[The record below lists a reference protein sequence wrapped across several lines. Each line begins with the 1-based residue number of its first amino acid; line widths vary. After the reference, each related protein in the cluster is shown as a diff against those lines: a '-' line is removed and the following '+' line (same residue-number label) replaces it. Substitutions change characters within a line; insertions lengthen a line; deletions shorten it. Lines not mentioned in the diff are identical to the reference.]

1 MKNIITILALLISI
15 SAFSQSNQE
24 LLSHYQKYYKQ
35 MQSQSDIQGVINALT
50 HLNIL
55 SPNQARTDTLA
66 TLYMNEGRHVEALN
80 TIGIEKNEADSDLAV
95 QVKAFSLKAIN
106 DIDQSL
112 IHYEELFKRKPNP
125 FIAYELAEMKI
136 RKGDLLGATRNITFG
151 IANSNGDIVR
161 NYYETQ
167 QPYSV
172 PMKAAFIYLKGL
184 VKINEDRENNI
195 DETIGI
201 MKEALAVA
209 PNFNMAKIS
218 IDALTLSLIHIS
230 EPTRPY

>member
-161 NYYETQ
+161 NYYDTH

-201 MKEALAVA
+201 MEEALAVA

-218 IDALTLSLIHIS
+218 IDALTAQKNTKA
-230 EPTRPY
+230 E

>member
-50 HLNIL
+50 HINIL

-201 MKEALAVA
+201 MEEALAVA

-218 IDALTLSLIHIS
+218 IDALTAQKNTKA
-230 EPTRPY
+230 E

>member
-136 RKGDLLGATRNITFG
+136 RKGDLLGATSNITFG
-151 IANSNGDIVR
+151 IANSSGDIVR

-201 MKEALAVA
+201 MEEALAVA

-218 IDALTLSLIHIS
+218 IDALTAQKNTKA
-230 EPTRPY
+230 E

>member
-1 MKNIITILALLISI
+1 MKNIITTLALLISI
-15 SAFSQSNQE
+15 STFSQSNQE

-201 MKEALAVA
+201 MEEALAVA

-218 IDALTLSLIHIS
+218 IDALTAQKNTKA
-230 EPTRPY
+230 E

>member
-136 RKGDLLGATRNITFG
+136 RKGDLLGATSNITFG
-151 IANSNGDIVR
+151 IANSSGDIVR

-201 MKEALAVA
+201 MEEALAVA

-218 IDALTLSLIHIS
+218 IDALTAQKNTKV
-230 EPTRPY
+230 E

>member
-1 MKNIITILALLISI
+1 MKNIISIIVLLISI

-201 MKEALAVA
+201 MEEALAVA

-218 IDALTLSLIHIS
+218 IDALTAQKNTKV
-230 EPTRPY
+230 E

>member
-151 IANSNGDIVR
+151 IANSSGDIVR

-201 MKEALAVA
+201 MEEALAVA

-218 IDALTLSLIHIS
+218 IDALTAQKNTKV
-230 EPTRPY
+230 E

>member
-1 MKNIITILALLISI
+1 MKNIITSLALLISI

-201 MKEALAVA
+201 MEEALAVA

-218 IDALTLSLIHIS
+218 IDALTAQKNTKA
-230 EPTRPY
+230 E

>member
-35 MQSQSDIQGVINALT
+35 MQSQSDIQGVINAST

-201 MKEALAVA
+201 MEEALAVA

-218 IDALTLSLIHIS
+218 IDALTAQKNTKA
-230 EPTRPY
+230 E

>member
-136 RKGDLLGATRNITFG
+136 RKGDLLGANRNITFG

-201 MKEALAVA
+201 MEEALAVA

-218 IDALTLSLIHIS
+218 IDALTAQKNTKA
-230 EPTRPY
+230 E

>member
-1 MKNIITILALLISI
+1 MKNIITCILLLFTINI
-15 SAFSQSNQE
+15 FGQSNQE
-24 LLSHYQKYYKQ
+24 LLSHYKKYYKQ

-55 SPNQARTDTLA
+55 EPSQARKDTLA

-80 TIGIEKNEADSDLAV
+80 TIGIEKNDEDSDLAV

-106 DIDQSL
+106 DVDQAL
-112 IHYEELFKRKPNP
+112 FHYEELFKRKPNA

-136 RKGDLLGATRNITFG
+136 RTGDLLGATRNITFG
-151 IANSNGDIVR
+151 IANSQGDIVR

-172 PMKAAFIYLKGL
+172 PMRAAFTYLKGL
-184 VKINEDRENNI
+184 VKINEDRDKNLDAAI
-195 DETIGI
+195 SI
-201 MKEALAVA
+201 MREALEIA
-209 PNFNMAKIS
+209 PNFNLAKIS
-218 IDALTLSLIHIS
+218 IDALNAQK
-230 EPTRPY
+230 PTEQ

>member
-201 MKEALAVA
+201 MEEALAVA

-218 IDALTLSLIHIS
+218 IDALTAQKNTKA
-230 EPTRPY
+230 E

>member
-1 MKNIITILALLISI
+1 MKNITSIIVLLISI

-201 MKEALAVA
+201 MEEALAVA

-218 IDALTLSLIHIS
+218 IDALTAQKTTK
-230 EPTRPY
+230 EE

>member
-1 MKNIITILALLISI
+1 MKNIITTLALLISI

-136 RKGDLLGATRNITFG
+136 RKGDLLGATSNITFG
-151 IANSNGDIVR
+151 IANSSGDIVR

-201 MKEALAVA
+201 MEEALAVA

-218 IDALTLSLIHIS
+218 IDALTAQKNTKA
-230 EPTRPY
+230 E

>member
-201 MKEALAVA
+201 MEEALAVA

-218 IDALTLSLIHIS
+218 IDALTAQKTTK
-230 EPTRPY
+230 EE

>member
-15 SAFSQSNQE
+15 SALSQSNQE

-201 MKEALAVA
+201 MQEALAVA

-218 IDALTLSLIHIS
+218 IDALTVQKNTKA
-230 EPTRPY
+230 E

>member
-1 MKNIITILALLISI
+1 MKNIITTLALLISI

-136 RKGDLLGATRNITFG
+136 RKGDLLGATSNITFG
-151 IANSNGDIVR
+151 IANSSGDIVR

-201 MKEALAVA
+201 MEEALVIA

-218 IDALTLSLIHIS
+218 IDALTAQKNTKV
-230 EPTRPY
+230 E

>member
-1 MKNIITILALLISI
+1 MKNIITTLVLLISF
-15 SAFSQSNQE
+15 SAFTQSNEE
-24 LLSHYQKYYKQ
+24 LLSHYKKYYKQ
-35 MQSQSDIQGVINALT
+35 MQSQADIQGVINALT
-50 HLNIL
+50 HLNVL
-55 SPNQARTDTLA
+55 EESQARKDTLA
-66 TLYMNEGRHVEALN
+66 TLYMNEGRHVQALN
-80 TIGIEKNEADSDLAV
+80 TIGIDKNESDSDLAV

-106 DIDQSL
+106 NIDESL

-136 RKGDLLGATRNITFG
+136 RTGDLLGATRNITFG
-151 IANSNGDIVR
+151 IANSDGDIVR

-172 PMKAAFIYLKGL
+172 PMKAAFVYLKGL

-195 DETIGI
+195 DASINI
-201 MKEALAVA
+201 MNEALAIA

-218 IDALTLSLIHIS
+218 IDALTAQKTTK
-230 EPTRPY
+230 EE

>member
-1 MKNIITILALLISI
+1 MKKIITTLALLISI

-151 IANSNGDIVR
+151 IANSSGDIVR

-195 DETIGI
+195 DETIAI
-201 MKEALAVA
+201 MEEALAVA

-218 IDALTLSLIHIS
+218 IDALTAQKNTK
-230 EPTRPY
+230 EE

>member
-201 MKEALAVA
+201 MEEALAVA

-218 IDALTLSLIHIS
+218 IDALTAQKNAKA
-230 EPTRPY
+230 E

>member
-1 MKNIITILALLISI
+1 MKNIITLLALIISF
-15 SAFSQSNQE
+15 SAFTQSNEE
-24 LLSHYQKYYKQ
+24 LLSHYKKYYKQ
-35 MQSQSDIQGVINALT
+35 MQSQADIQGVINALT
-50 HLNIL
+50 HLNVL
-55 SPNQARTDTLA
+55 EESQARKDTLA
-66 TLYMNEGRHVEALN
+66 TLYMNEGRHVQALN
-80 TIGIEKNEADSDLAV
+80 TIGIDKNESDSDLAV

-106 DIDQSL
+106 NIDESL

-136 RKGDLLGATRNITFG
+136 RTGDLSGATRNITFG
-151 IANSNGDIVR
+151 IANSDGDIVR

-172 PMKAAFIYLKGL
+172 PMKAAFVYLKGL

-195 DETIGI
+195 DASINI
-201 MKEALAVA
+201 MNEALAIA

-218 IDALTLSLIHIS
+218 IDALTAQKTTK
-230 EPTRPY
+230 EE

>member
-136 RKGDLLGATRNITFG
+136 RKGDLLGATRTITFG

-201 MKEALAVA
+201 MEEALAVA

-218 IDALTLSLIHIS
+218 IDALTAQKNTKV
-230 EPTRPY
+230 E

>member
-80 TIGIEKNEADSDLAV
+80 TIGIEKNEDDSDLAV

-136 RKGDLLGATRNITFG
+136 RKGDLMGATRNITFG

-201 MKEALAVA
+201 MQEALAVA

-218 IDALTLSLIHIS
+218 IDALTAQKNTKA
-230 EPTRPY
+230 E

>member
-1 MKNIITILALLISI
+1 MKNIINILVLLISI

-136 RKGDLLGATRNITFG
+136 RKGDLLGATSNITFG
-151 IANSNGDIVR
+151 IANSSGDIVR

-184 VKINEDRENNI
+184 VKINEDREKNI

-201 MKEALAVA
+201 MEEALVIA

-218 IDALTLSLIHIS
+218 IDALNAQKNSKV
-230 EPTRPY
+230 E

>member
-1 MKNIITILALLISI
+1 MKNIITTLALLISI

-136 RKGDLLGATRNITFG
+136 RKGDLLGATSNITFG

-201 MKEALAVA
+201 MEEALAVA

-218 IDALTLSLIHIS
+218 IDALTAQKNTKV
-230 EPTRPY
+230 E

>member
-1 MKNIITILALLISI
+1 MKNITSIIVLLISI

-201 MKEALAVA
+201 MEEALAVA

-218 IDALTLSLIHIS
+218 IDALTAQKNTKV
-230 EPTRPY
+230 E

>member
-80 TIGIEKNEADSDLAV
+80 TIGIEKNEDDSDLAV

-201 MKEALAVA
+201 MQEALAVA

-218 IDALTLSLIHIS
+218 IDALTAQKNTKA
-230 EPTRPY
+230 E

>member
-1 MKNIITILALLISI
+1 MKNIITTIALLISI

-201 MKEALAVA
+201 MEEALVVA

-218 IDALTLSLIHIS
+218 IDALTAQKNTKA
-230 EPTRPY
+230 E

>member
-95 QVKAFSLKAIN
+95 QVKAFCLKAIN

-201 MKEALAVA
+201 MQEALAVA

-218 IDALTLSLIHIS
+218 IDALTAQKNTKA
-230 EPTRPY
+230 E